1 MPYLNLI
8 FEDLF
13 MIHSR
18 YVYLLFLAG
27 CLLTTPVFAQ
37 KANITKAAK
46 TAAEKSAKRKVENAL
61 QATVRNQWKTQALQE
76 AKQTDRLFSQVIL
89 KANQAQLAQLVDIA
103 SFRMYNDGQGI
114 ISTITDMWS
123 ELLTDLHI
131 SYFGP
136 REVNPVSPLEVR
148 KNLLQSEARLNH
160 ALKKVRELKPV
171 LLKTA
176 VPAQYTQ
183 MATPHTAT
191 SFFFETSPKL
201 DNYSKEIALYIS
213 GHKDAI
219 HMMANGQ
226 AEIEALYRKMLAF
239 AHGKGAFPFRLS
251 EAYRILALHEYPAE
265 DLLLLQKN
273 LNSLECDQLRGW
285 GWSDREIR
293 RVITLYRSENWAKV
307 YGSEYFW
314 DIIKQQHD
322 FISSWRQ
329 YWLQMIPKDL
339 ENTQQLINTLKPAR

>member
-1 MPYLNLI
+1 MHHGCFY
-8 FEDLF
+8 F
-13 MIHSR
+13 M
-18 YVYLLFLAG
+18 LFLSCVLFAH
-27 CLLTTPVFAQ
+27 PAFAQ
-37 KANITKAAK
+37 KSAIKKAAK
-46 TAAEKSAKRKVENAL
+46 KAAAVSAKSAKNAAI
-61 QATVRNQWKTQALQE
+61 QKAWKASALKE
-76 AKQTDRLFSQVIL
+76 AKQTDRLFNRIIL
-89 KANQAQLAQLVDIA
+89 KSNQAQLTQLVDVTA
-103 SFRMYNDGQGI
+103 FRMYNDEQGVL
-114 ISTITDMWS
+114 STLTDMWS

-136 REVNPVSPLEVR
+136 REVNPVSSIEVR
-148 KNLLQSEARLNH
+148 KNLLQTEARLNH

-176 VPAQYTQ
+176 VPAQYTK
-183 MATPHTAT
+183 MDDAHTAT
-191 SFFFETSPKL
+191 RFLFENSSEL
-201 DNYSKEIALYIS
+201 DNFSKEVALYIS

-293 RVITLYRSENWAKV
+293 RVITLYLSEDWAKV

-329 YWLQMIPKDL
+329 YWQRSLPKDL
-339 ENTQQLINTLKPAR
+339 LATQQLINTLQQANSQNPPVK